1 MKDLLKTGEEAA
13 MVSGRGGGTEQQ
25 RRYAPGS
32 VSVIARDGRA
42 HVVLR
47 GEVDLDLG
55 DELLA
60 ATSAVLEQQ
69 QPVSIDARDVTF
81 MDSTGVAFLAR
92 VASRAPGLLCLVD
105 PPDLVRFLVGLT
117 SVSSM
122 VEIVVTDTASGAGR
136 TAPALRLAADP
147 AG

>member
-1 MKDLLKTGEEAA
+1 MDLLTSSSPAPEAGDHDRR
-13 MVSGRGGGTEQQ
+13 VEQQ
-25 RRYAPGS
+25 RRPVPGS
-32 VSVIARDGRA
+32 VSVIARDGQA

-60 ATSAVLEQQ
+60 ATTAVLEQN

-92 VASRAPGLLCLVD
+92 VASRAPGPLCLVD
-105 PPDLVRFLVGLT
+105 PPDLVRFLVGVT

-122 VEIVVTDTASGAGR
+122 VNIVMTGGAISAGQ
-136 TAPALRLAADP
+136 TAPALRLAPDP